1 MAEDIAREIIAQ
13 SRGGS
18 KLAFS
23 FDGGDALLFTSRD
36 ANEKMLYHVHKR
48 RSSITEQ
55 YYEFKYSDLESA
67 VDLVRTFVP
76 PSTLQARVA
85 LYNNGV
91 DCEEVA
97 CLGRVSDINLQ
108 SYLQDKVKSLNAVNV
123 TAHNQS

>member
-23 FDGGDALLFTSRD
+23 FDSGDALLFTSRD

-48 RSSITEQ
+48 RNSTTEQ

-76 PSTLQARVA
+76 HSNLQARVV

-97 CLGRVSDINLQ
+97 YLGSVSDINLT
-108 SYLQDKVKSLNAVNV
+108 SFLKFKILNVVNV